1 MHSERRGGRLFEALL
16 GEARTCFSA
25 PGFAIFETLVR
36 GWVTA
41 PGRRTITAMICAADP
56 EGRRSH
62 DAYHRFVRAGR
73 WSTNALWQVLVVHL
87 VGVLCPSGTLLLDC
101 DDTLYKKSGR
111 KIEGAGSFRDA
122 VRSTRNKVVYAT
134 GLNLVVVT
142 LRVRPPWGGV
152 PIGVP
157 VGVRLHRKGGPTT
170 LELAIEIIT
179 ELSCW
184 LPERSFS
191 LCADGAYAS
200 LAGRGL
206 PRTVLSSRMRR
217 DAALYEPAPP
227 RTGERGRPR
236 KRGGRLAT
244 PAEMAGA
251 LDDGAFTAVRV
262 DFRGSPR
269 DLLVWPRPVLWFSVD
284 PEHRVL
290 LVIVRDPEGVMHDDC
305 ATRTQRRSRCRRSS
319 QPMWCCARDGGVALR
334 DRPAGGGP
342 KPPSGA
348 PVKSRGAERDGKGGL
363 EPVRCEP
370 RRRARANHSMTG
382 RKRSDGIESGVE
394 SLPRDEPGG
403 NLSTAQAV
411 PGLKVAR
418 ARFRLWCGTCEPG
431 SRYRLAV
438 HWTLGPPAG
447 ESETPKWQKP
457 QGAE

>member
-227 RTGERGRPR
+227 RTGKRGRPR

-269 DLLVWPRPVLWFSVD
+269 DLLVWPRPVLWYSVD

-290 LVIVRDPEGVMHDDC
+290 LVIVRDPEGVMHDDFFFTTDLD
-305 ATRTQRRSRCRRSS
+305 AA
-319 QPMWCCARDGGVALR
+319 PGDVASN
-334 DRPAGGGP
+334 DAGGW
-342 KPPSGA
+342 SIECVNRE
-348 PVKSRGAERDGKGGL
+348 VKQCLGAEDPQSWKGVGPMRAASLSLWLYAAIWTWYIPTYGATTTWIARPWYRKKATPSFLDALAQLRRCLWSERITKLSSSGPLNPKFLDGL
-363 EPVRCEP
+363 LDVLT
-370 RRRARANHSMTG
+370 RAA
-382 RKRSDGIESGVE
+382 
-394 SLPRDEPGG
+394 
-403 NLSTAQAV
+403 
-411 PGLKVAR
+411 
-418 ARFRLWCGTCEPG
+418 
-431 SRYRLAV
+431 
-438 HWTLGPPAG
+438 
-447 ESETPKWQKP
+447 
-457 QGAE
+457 